1 MNTHTEERQVVLVG
15 RPNVGKSRLFNRL
28 AGRRISIVH
37 DLPGVTR
44 DVVTHPLKGGRVLV
58 DTGGLG
64 LIEGATPEVLRETVE
79 TQVFVATEAASLIL
93 FVLDVREGLTPL
105 DEDIAMELR
114 KARCPVRVVVNKC
127 DTEGLD
133 LRAME
138 LGRIGFGDVAPVSA
152 EHDRGIRALEK
163 WILDTVPAAETAA
176 TDEELDARRVSI
188 CFAGKPNVGKSSL
201 TNRLLKAERVIVS
214 DVPGTTRDAVQFN
227 LDWTAPNGRQFLYR
241 LHDTA
246 GLRAKR
252 KIDSSI
258 EYFSALRTKEA
269 VAQSDVVVY
278 LLDALTGATKQ
289 DQRFVGD
296 VLEAGRGMVL
306 AVNKWDLALESF
318 ATGGVEGFEDE
329 SAFTE
334 AYEVALR
341 RELFF
346 LPECPIVFLSAMD
359 GHGIEPMMAAVR
371 KVHRVQ
377 NTRLATGPLNRK
389 IGELFEAN
397 PPKAKDG
404 KRFKLYY
411 TVQTGVAP
419 ICLKIFCNNPKLLD
433 DSFRRYLEK
442 GIIAA
447 FKLTGAPLDMKFVGK
462 SREKNPYVSASGKA
476 SRK

>member
-1 MNTHTEERQVVLVG
+1 MSAETSEEKQIVLVG

-28 AGRRISIVH
+28 AGQRISIVH
-37 DLPGVTR
+37 DQPGVTR
-44 DVVTHPLKGGRVLV
+44 DIVTHPLKGGRILV

-64 LIEGATPEVLRETVE
+64 LVEGATPEILREAVE

-93 FVLDVREGLTPL
+93 FILDVREGLTPL
-105 DEDIAMELR
+105 DEEIAGELR
-114 KARCPVRVVVNKC
+114 RARCPVRVVVNKC
-127 DTEGLD
+127 DTEALD
-133 LRAME
+133 LRAADFGKM
-138 LGRIGFGDVAPVSA
+138 GFGDAAAVSA

-163 WILDTVPAAETAA
+163 WIYDVVPAAEVRVTE
-176 TDEELDARRVSI
+176 DELDAQRVSI

-201 TNRLLKAERVIVS
+201 TNRLLKADRVIVS
-214 DVPGTTRDAVQFN
+214 DVPGTTRDSIQFN
-227 LDWTAPNGRQFLYR
+227 LDWTAPNGREYRYR

-269 VAQSDVVVY
+269 VERSDVVVY

-289 DQRFVGD
+289 DQRFVGE
-296 VLEAGRGMVL
+296 VLEAGRGLVL

-318 ATGGVEGFEDE
+318 ATGGVEGYTDPA
-329 SAFTE
+329 AFTK
-334 AYEVALR
+334 AYEAALR

-346 LPECPIVFLSAMD
+346 LPESPVVFLSARE
-359 GHGIEPMMAAVR
+359 GHGVEAMMAAVR
-371 KVHRVQ
+371 RVHRVQ

-389 IGELFEAN
+389 IGDLFEAN

-419 ICLKIFCNNPKLLD
+419 IRLKVFCNNPKLLD
-433 DSFRRYLEK
+433 EAFRRYLEK
-442 GIIAA
+442 GLITA
-447 FKLTGAPLDMKFVGK
+447 FKLTGAPLDLRFVGK
-462 SREKNPYVSASGKA
+462 SRDRNPYV
-476 SRK
+476 